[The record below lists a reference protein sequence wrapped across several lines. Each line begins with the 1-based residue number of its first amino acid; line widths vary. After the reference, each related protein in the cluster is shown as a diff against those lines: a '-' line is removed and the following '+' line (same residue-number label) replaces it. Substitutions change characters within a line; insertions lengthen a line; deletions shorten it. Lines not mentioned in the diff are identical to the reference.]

1 MGKKIGVYFRGKREG
16 GSVIPSRLLKK
27 NIDLFA
33 TFYIVKLNGFSDD
46 VFISSA
52 NPWGGGHRAISGVHR
67 FLRRGGHGSLIILYP
82 IKKIYKSI

>member
-1 MGKKIGVYFRGKREG
+1 MGKKIAVYFRGKREG

-46 VFISSA
+46 VFISSE
-52 NPWGGGHRAISGVHR
+52 PWGGIGPSVACIGFCV
-67 FLRRGGHGSLIILYP
+67 GGATGA
-82 IKKIYKSI
+82 

>member
-1 MGKKIGVYFRGKREG
+1 MGKKIGVYFRGKKEG

-33 TFYIVKLNGFSDD
+33 TFYIVKLNGFSDH

-52 NPWGGGHRAISGVHR
+52 NPGGGHRAISGVHR
-67 FLRRGGHGSLIILYP
+67 FLRRGGHGNLIILYP
-82 IKKIYKSI
+82 IEKNIYISI

>member
-1 MGKKIGVYFRGKREG
+1 MGKKIGVYFRGKKEG

-33 TFYIVKLNGFSDD
+33 TFYIVKLNGFSDH

-52 NPWGGGHRAISGVHR
+52 NPGGGIGPSVACIGFCV
-67 FLRRGGHGSLIILYP
+67 GGATGA
-82 IKKIYKSI
+82 